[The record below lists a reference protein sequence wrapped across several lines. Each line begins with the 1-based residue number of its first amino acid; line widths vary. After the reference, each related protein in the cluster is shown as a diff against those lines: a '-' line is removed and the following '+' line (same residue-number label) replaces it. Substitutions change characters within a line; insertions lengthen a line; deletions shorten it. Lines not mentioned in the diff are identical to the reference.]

1 MAEGVD
7 TEMKS
12 HNDFLDNV
20 MPHVPSANV
29 DMALLEIKNTIID
42 FCEKSLILQT
52 TLDPVTGIVDVS
64 DYDLEPPKDKKVT
77 KILKGWYKGRELTP
91 VSFDEINTP
100 AAYNP
105 NAADAPVRREDPR
118 NVWQKDADTFS
129 VYPIPNETL
138 ANAITLVVALKP
150 TRSTSSIDDVIY
162 EDYAEIIAH
171 GTLARMFMSHDKPY
185 TDFKLAA
192 ARQALYTAG
201 LNVAR
206 DRALKNYVRV
216 SKHVK
221 IRRI

>member
-1 MAEGVD
+1 MGEGAEKR
-7 TEMKS
+7 MKTHS
-12 HNDFLDNV
+12 DFLDNV

-52 TLDPVTGIVDVS
+52 TLDPIAGIENVS

-100 AAYNP
+100 GAYNASAP
-105 NAADAPVRREDPR
+105 DASVRFEDPR
-118 NVWQKDADTFS
+118 SVWQKDADTFS

-138 ANAITLVVALKP
+138 ANAMTLVVALKP
-150 TRSTSSIDDVIY
+150 TRSTTSIDDVIY

-185 TDFKLAA
+185 TDFKLAS
-192 ARQALYTAG
+192 ARQALYISG